1 MLNKFE
7 EAHFRENSEKIS
19 RGQRDFRFSVD
30 GNFPWVFS
38 LGQFPWPAD
47 VVKIWLSGNSKTNP
61 ALQIYTM
68 SLKRDFISR
77 VQKELKQL
85 QSLKPHG
92 IEVTLPSDSLQIWEA
107 VVPGSEESLYKG
119 GRFKVQVYLPENY
132 PLGPPTVR
140 FLSPIY
146 HLNVCPATGHVC
158 LGFLSEATWLPTRCV
173 QDLLSALFALLIR
186 PEPEIAADQT
196 LLNMYNQNRTVYE
209 EKARKSARE
218 AK

>member
-1 MLNKFE
+1 MTSL
-7 EAHFRENSEKIS
+7 R
-19 RGQRDFRFSVD
+19 RD
-30 GNFPWVFS
+30 
-38 LGQFPWPAD
+38 L
-47 VVKIWLSGNSKTNP
+47 
-61 ALQIYTM
+61 
-68 SLKRDFISR
+68 ISR

-92 IEVTLPSDSLQIWEA
+92 IKVTLPSDSLQVWEA

-158 LGFLSEATWLPTRCV
+158 LGFLSEETWLPTRCV
-173 QDLLSALFALLIR
+173 QEVLSALFALLIR

-209 EKARKSARE
+209 EKARKSAQE